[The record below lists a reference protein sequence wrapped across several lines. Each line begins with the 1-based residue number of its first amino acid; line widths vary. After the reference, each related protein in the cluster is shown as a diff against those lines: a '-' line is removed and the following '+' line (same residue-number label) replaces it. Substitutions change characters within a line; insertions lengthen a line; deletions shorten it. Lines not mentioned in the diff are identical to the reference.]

1 MSGLYYFSI
10 EMPKRNDE
18 QKIRHNQARKNFTK
32 QRKRAIFCLNHIK
45 NSYPDIVKE
54 ANDTYDY
61 LFRIYPNKRDMMKTD
76 VYKGMMTIKAAS
88 INHTPNET
96 DISYPQPTTSNPMPN
111 QSDGFHPQPAVNHYL
126 QPTTQEQK
134 IDNIEPQLKIPK
146 KQKINNMEPQ
156 LQIPLLNFPLDVK
169 DIIPQTHV
177 ISQEYTTEIINQST
191 DSLPQTHVISQE
203 YTTEIINQSTDSLP
217 QTPAI
222 SQEYTDDELIIK
234 QTTDLLTELQQD
246 PYLKSLF
253 IDQPASNIT
262 VPSEEIAPMSLTQ
275 EIDQIIQEEFDLFDC
290 QLPDID
296 LEEMDELSRLACM

>member
-10 EMPKRNDE
+10 EMPKRNAE
-18 QKIRHNQARKNFTK
+18 QKIKHNEARKNFTK
-32 QRKRAIFCLNHIK
+32 QGKRAIFCLNHIK
-45 NSYPDIVKE
+45 NSHPDIVKE

-76 VYKGMMTIKAAS
+76 AYKGMMAIKATS
-88 INHTPNET
+88 TNHTPNET
-96 DISYPQPTTSNPMPN
+96 DISYPQSTTSNPTPN

-134 IDNIEPQLKIPK
+134 IDNIEPQLKIPQE
-146 KQKINNMEPQ
+146 QKIDNMELQ
-156 LQIPLLNFPLDVK
+156 LEIPLLNFPLDVK

-191 DSLPQTHVISQE
+191 DSLPQT
-203 YTTEIINQSTDSLP
+203 
-217 QTPAI
+217 PAI
-222 SQEYTDDELIIK
+222 SQEYTDELIK

-246 PYLKSLF
+246 PDLKSFF
-253 IDQPASNIT
+253 IDQLASNIT

-275 EIDQIIQEEFDLFDC
+275 EIDKIIQREFDLFDC

-296 LEEMDELSRLACM
+296 PEEMDELSRLACM

>member
-10 EMPKRNDE
+10 EMPKRNVE
-18 QKIRHNQARKNFTK
+18 QKIRHNEARKNFTK

-76 VYKGMMTIKAAS
+76 VYKGMMAIKTAS

-96 DISYPQPTTSNPMPN
+96 DISYPQPTTSNPTPN

-177 ISQEYTTEIINQST
+177 T
-191 DSLPQTHVISQE
+191 SQE

-246 PYLKSLF
+246 PYLKPFF

-275 EIDQIIQEEFDLFDC
+275 EIDQIIQQEFDLFDC